1 MQDTAILGAIIVST
15 FMLEDVAIIAAALLA
30 IAGKVR
36 PELAFIAVCIGIFIG
51 DTGLYIAGRASHI
64 WPWLG
69 KRFAHPVLQ
78 KQVEP
83 LRHASWRQL
92 LWIRA
97 MPGLRT
103 FGYLACGIAKINGAR
118 FSAAN
123 ALSIVLWAALLFGV
137 LYGFGKQYAQLLEG
151 AIWWFM
157 PAALA
162 VFVLGYWRLRKKIA
176 P

>member
-1 MQDTAILGAIIVST
+1 
-15 FMLEDVAIIAAALLA
+15 
-30 IAGKVR
+30 
-36 PELAFIAVCIGIFIG
+36 
-51 DTGLYIAGRASHI
+51 
-64 WPWLG
+64 
-69 KRFAHPVLQ
+69 
-78 KQVEP
+78 
-83 LRHASWRQL
+83 
-92 LWIRA
+92 

-157 PAALA
+157 PAALL
-162 VFVLGYWRLRKKIA
+162 VFIWGYWRLRKKIA